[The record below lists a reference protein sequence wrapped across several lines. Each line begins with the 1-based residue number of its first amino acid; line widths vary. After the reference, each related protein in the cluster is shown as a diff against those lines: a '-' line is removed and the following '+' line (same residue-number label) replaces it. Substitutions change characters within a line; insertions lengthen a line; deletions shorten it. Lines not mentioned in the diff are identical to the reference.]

1 MENKT
6 GNSVWR
12 EPKKKG
18 EAICILLICLRMG
31 DHHHAFFSFHVSC
44 LFLSSYSMAL
54 LTASQRFSLLLLFL
68 LRRKSIKTNRQMKS
82 ERSPMCC
89 SSNPLLCW
97 WTRWVLMLC
106 PHPGPPSSH
115 VGVCV
120 CVCVDW
126 PVNALRVIS
135 WGG

>member
-54 LTASQRFSLLLLFL
+54 LTASQRFSPSSSSFFL
-68 LRRKSIKTNRQMKS
+68 LRREKHQNKQTNEKRKK
-82 ERSPMCC
+82 P
-89 SSNPLLCW
+89 NVLLF
-97 WTRWVLMLC
+97 
-106 PHPGPPSSH
+106 
-115 VGVCV
+115 
-120 CVCVDW
+120 
-126 PVNALRVIS
+126 
-135 WGG
+135 